1 MDEGDLEHSEVKWWK
16 GTWTPQ
22 IEQKPPA
29 MLPLRGEDPKG
40 WVYGMWAHLCH
51 TRFPPY
57 QAPCYAVLSRPVVSD
72 PLWPCTPARQVS
84 LSMGFSR
91 QEYWGGLPY
100 PSPGDLPNPGTAHRS
115 PALQADYLPSEP
127 PEKPTR
133 LPLGRVRQTP
143 RSTTCHPSG
152 VCLFARRLPPQVSIT
167 PCSCIVCL
175 PSTHKTLPYKQ
186 HWHLQ
191 AVRPGT
197 SDLAPESQPPH
208 L

>member
-1 MDEGDLEHSEVKWWK
+1 MYFLSSFYSLFSNFLELLFLPSDMDEGDLEHSEVKWWK

-91 QEYWGGLPY
+91 QEYWGGLPC
-100 PSPGDLPNPGTAHRS
+100 PSPGDLPDPRIGPKSLMS
-115 PALQADYLPSEP
+115 PALQADS
-127 PEKPTR
+127 
-133 LPLGRVRQTP
+133 LPLVP
-143 RSTTCHPSG
+143 PSY
-152 VCLFARRLPPQVSIT
+152 VHVAISLNFFEPQFS
-167 PCSCIVCL
+167 
-175 PSTHKTLPYKQ
+175 
-186 HWHLQ
+186 HL
-191 AVRPGT
+191 
-197 SDLAPESQPPH
+197 
-208 L
+208 